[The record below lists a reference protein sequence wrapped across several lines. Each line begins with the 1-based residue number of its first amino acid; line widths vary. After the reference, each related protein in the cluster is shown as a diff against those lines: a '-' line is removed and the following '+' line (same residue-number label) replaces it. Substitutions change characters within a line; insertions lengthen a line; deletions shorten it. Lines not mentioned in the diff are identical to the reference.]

1 MKITLL
7 ISAVLLIIISIPL
20 YMGKFSNMIA
30 GYNTMSPNEKANY
43 NELKVCRV
51 LAITLSVTALIL
63 ILGSIGIISFNDTL
77 IVSIV
82 ILIIGSILENIIPK
96 K

>member
-1 MKITLL
+1 MKIPLL

-30 GYNTMSPNEKANY
+30 GYNTMSPNVKAKY
-43 NELKVCRV
+43 NETKVCRM
-51 LAITLSVTALIL
+51 LAITLSVVALIL
-63 ILGSIGIISFNDTL
+63 ILGSIRIISFNDTT
-77 IVSIV
+77 IISIV
-82 ILIIGSILENIIPK
+82 ILIIGSILSNIISK